1 MANFCK
7 VKTQKQLILNKNL
20 VFKSRFKNLGLIIKL
35 LENFEIHR
43 QFQKKI
49 KQWSPENCR
58 LFKVYLHHAGFI

>member
-43 QFQKKI
+43 QFQKKN
-49 KQWSPENCR
+49 KTMEPR
-58 LFKVYLHHAGFI
+58 KL